1 MYLLYPRF
9 FHTMVYQMN
18 QTAVIYSRRNSLFS
32 LDIFIL
38 VFSTKN
44 SSGIFTEQENIEPL
58 TRLSLHSYS
67 LDTSGFC
74 IIDNIQWRIFD
85 KTNYIHKK

>member
-1 MYLLYPRF
+1 
-9 FHTMVYQMN
+9 MN

-58 TRLSLHSYS
+58 TRLLRLSLHSYS